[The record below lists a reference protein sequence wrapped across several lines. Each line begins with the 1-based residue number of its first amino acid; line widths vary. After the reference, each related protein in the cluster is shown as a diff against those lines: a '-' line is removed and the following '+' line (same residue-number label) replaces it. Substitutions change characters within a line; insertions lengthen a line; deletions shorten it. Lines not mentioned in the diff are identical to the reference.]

1 MRTYDMNGNLVAE
14 GYMVENENFIARGE
28 YQETELDIYKK
39 NVDFLITSVG
49 KRYEVIFNHP
59 VNIKASRSIDK
70 RSECVYFVTEKALD
84 ALKAKYTYCCDF

>member
-1 MRTYDMNGNLVAE
+1 MNGNLVAD
-14 GYMVENENFIARGE
+14 GYVVENPNFIARGE

-59 VNIKASRSIDK
+59 VNIKASRSINK
-70 RSECVYFVTEKALD
+70 RSERRYFVTEKALG